1 MRASEFIAENASVGA
16 TSSGS
21 IATMSQPMGGMITRS
36 GGSMFSGKYSNSATP
51 NTPAWMKKLKGKKR
65 VK

>member
-1 MRASEFIAENASVGA
+1 MRAQEFITENASVGA
-16 TSSGS
+16 TSSGN
-21 IATMSQPMGGMITRS
+21 IATITAPLNGMIRRS

-51 NTPAWMKKLKGKKR
+51 NTPTWMKRLKGKKS